1 MRRRTRLPLL
11 LSCAALLAAGVSSA
25 EAQVTATAVLKS
37 GQRHTGSNLAYRVD
51 GRQVIVRTSQAEEP
65 RIPVD
70 QVAYIDFG
78 GTPDP
83 PNLNLSGS
91 QDAVVMRDGSV
102 QKGQILELG
111 HTNKADLSS
120 PYLVIFRTESGE
132 ERRLPS
138 SQVARVYFAGGQ
150 PSTGSGSSGGTATT
164 LPAPAPTQG
173 YTVSSQQ
180 HWSPTGISLNR
191 GEVFAV
197 NASGEIS
204 IRGADG
210 PKASPAG
217 TGQTDPANPMP
228 SVQTGALIGRIGTG
242 QPFLIGTASNI
253 AAPAAGQLFLG
264 INDSNVSD
272 NQGSYQVDIQR
283 SATGRRRQ

>member
-1 MRRRTRLPLL
+1 MRRRTRLSLL
-11 LSCAALLAAGVSSA
+11 LSCAALLAAGVPSA

-37 GQRHTGSNLAYRVD
+37 GQRQTGSNLAYRVD

-78 GTPDP
+78 GTADP
-83 PNLNLSGS
+83 SNLNLSGS
-91 QDAVVMRDGSV
+91 QEAVVMRDGSV

-120 PYLVIFRTESGE
+120 PFLVIFRTESGE
-132 ERRLPS
+132 ERRVPS

-150 PSTGSGSSGGTATT
+150 SSTGSGSGSLGGAATAP
-164 LPAPAPTQG
+164 PAPSQG

-180 HWSPTGISLNR
+180 HWTPTGIVLNR

-204 IRGADG
+204 IRGGDG
-210 PKASPAG
+210 SKSSPGG

-253 AAPAAGQLFLG
+253 AAPADGQLFLG

-272 NQGSYQVDIQR
+272 NQGSYKVDIQR
-283 SATGRRRQ
+283 SATSRRRR

>member
-11 LSCAALLAAGVSSA
+11 LSCAALLAAGVPSA

-78 GTPDP
+78 GTSDP

-91 QDAVVMRDGSV
+91 QEAVVMRDGSV

-120 PYLVIFRTESGE
+120 PFLVIFRTEGGE

-150 PSTGSGSSGGTATT
+150 PSTSSGPAGGAATT
-164 LPAPAPTQG
+164 LPAPVQG
-173 YTVSSQQ
+173 YTVSGQQ
-180 HWSPTGISLNR
+180 HWSPTGIALNR

-197 NASGEIS
+197 KASGEIS
-204 IRGADG
+204 LRGGDG
-210 PKASPAG
+210 PKSSPGG
-217 TGQTDPANPMP
+217 TGQTDPANTMP
-228 SVQTGALIGRIGTG
+228 SAPTGALIGRIGTG

-253 AAPAAGQLFLG
+253 AAPADGQLFLG

-272 NQGSYQVDIQR
+272 NQGSYQVEIQR
-283 SATGRRRQ
+283 SATGRRRR